1 MENLDELLKCNFE
14 IQAISNEKDNKIILK
29 GTKINLLVGLSMLT
43 NQLKNS
49 GIKKEDIKEAVEVG
63 LQEDEEIENKA
74 KEKLKTL
81 LDKLF

>member
-1 MENLDELLKCNFE
+1 MKNLDELLKCNFE

-43 NQLKNS
+43 NHLKAN
-49 GIKKEDIKEAVEVG
+49 GIKEEDLKMAFELG
-63 LQEDEEIENKA
+63 MQEDEEIENKA